1 MWVMI
6 SPQGEDF
13 TYHAAFYALTIWQNQ
28 PHVFSGTRKIP
39 ARQLA
44 KYFQQGGK
52 PFSLSSE
59 ERAGVRTDV
68 KTNFSRW

>member
-6 SPQGEDF
+6 SPRGEDF
-13 TYHAAFYALTIWQNQ
+13 TYHAVLYALTIWQNQ
-28 PHVFSGTRKIP
+28 PPVFSWTGKIP

-44 KYFQQGGK
+44 VYFQQGGK
-52 PFSLSSE
+52 LFPLSLE

-68 KTNFSRW
+68 QTNFSGR